1 MVNGRQRY
9 YGNKKGATVPIMSR
23 VSIET
28 YQELLNLSEQ
38 TGMCLNQ
45 INVMLVEYALGNARL
60 EEYMAY
66 RIKFPETSS
75 TEAAN

>member
-1 MVNGRQRY
+1 MANNKQRY

-28 YQELLNLSEQ
+28 YQELLKISEQ
-38 TGMCLNQ
+38 TEMSLNQ
-45 INVMLVEYALGNARL
+45 INVMLVEYALDNARL

-66 RIKFPETSS
+66 RIKFPETHNDN
-75 TEAAN
+75 AVR